1 MLSRN
6 FRLQKVGD
14 INWLRKN
21 YDFSK
26 IAFYIDE
33 LVVLD
38 VSRKSKDLSKFSD
51 VLKSISEGCFAP
63 ISAGG
68 GITSFADAK
77 SLLRAGADKIVVNSL
92 LHESPDVVIDLSK
105 DLGQQCI
112 VGAIDFKLSKDN
124 VLTVHSNNGERALKI
139 DRYIERFPS
148 EHVGEIYIN
157 SIDRDGTGQGYEFKL
172 LDWIPQDWSM
182 PIILAGGVG
191 NSDHL
196 LQGLKDER
204 IDAVATAHL
213 FNFVG
218 NGLQKARQNIINSA
232 IPLASWPS
240 ITEIILTFPRPTSV

>member
-14 INWLRKN
+14 INWLKKN

-26 IAFYIDE
+26 IAFHIDE

-38 VSRKSKDLSKFSD
+38 VSRKSRNLSKFCE

-68 GITSFADAK
+68 GITSFLDAK
-77 SLLRAGADKIVVNSL
+77 SLLRAGADKIVVNTL
-92 LHESPDVVIDLSK
+92 LHEDPDTVIDLSK
-105 DLGQQCI
+105 DFGRQCI
-112 VGAIDFKLSKDN
+112 VGAIDFKLSLDN
-124 VLTVHSNNGERALKI
+124 VLTAHSNNGARASVF
-139 DRYIERFPS
+139 DRFAVMFPS
-148 EHVGEIYIN
+148 EHIGEIYIN
-157 SIDRDGTGQGYEFKL
+157 SIDRDGTGQGYDFTL
-172 LDWIPQDWSM
+172 LDRIPREWSM
-182 PIILAGGVG
+182 PKILAGGVG

-218 NGLQKARQNIINSA
+218 NGLQKARQNILNQGIH
-232 IPLASWPS
+232 LASWPS
-240 ITEIILTFPRPTSV
+240 ITENFLTFHKPSSV

>member
-14 INWLRKN
+14 INWLKKN

-26 IAFYIDE
+26 IAFHIDE

-38 VSRKSKDLSKFSD
+38 VSRKSRNLSKFCKA
-51 VLKSISEGCFAP
+51 LKSISEGCFAP

-68 GITSFADAK
+68 GITSFDDAN
-77 SLLRAGADKIVVNSL
+77 SLLRAGADKIVLNTL
-92 LHESPDVVIDLSK
+92 LHENPDTVIELSK
-105 DLGQQCI
+105 DFGRQCI
-112 VGAIDFKLSKDN
+112 VGAIDFKLSIDN
-124 VLTVHSNNGERALKI
+124 VLTAHSNNGARSLEFDHYL
-139 DRYIERFPS
+139 EMFPS
-148 EHVGEIYIN
+148 EHIGEIYIN
-157 SIDRDGTGQGYEFKL
+157 SIDRDGTGQGYDFKL
-172 LDWIPQDWSM
+172 LDRIPQEWSM
-182 PIILAGGVG
+182 PKILAGGVG

-218 NGLQKARQNIINSA
+218 NGLQKARENISNQGIH
-232 IPLASWPS
+232 LASWPS
-240 ITEIILTFPRPTSV
+240 ITENILTFHKPSSV